1 MFHQLRVPC
10 CCVRCCCWVML
21 FQNQA
26 LSVSTIEEYHF
37 SAYFSQEIR
46 VSATL
51 VERCLYSMKSSRPP
65 GDLRWN
71 ALLVPKTES
80 AAFLCYPI
88 SSVTPSITPPETE
101 RGSGN
106 QPLVMS
112 EKFYSRN
119 KGKSKGG
126 QSFGDK
132 KWIKE
137 KMSMEGCWVFRG
149 RMCRPSRKINRP
161 FRVNSMWAAN
171 GVI

>member
-1 MFHQLRVPC
+1 
-10 CCVRCCCWVML
+10 ML

-26 LSVSTIEEYHF
+26 LSVRTIEEYHF

-51 VERCLYSMKSSRPP
+51 VERCLHSMKSSRPP

-71 ALLVPKTES
+71 TLLAPKTES
-80 AAFLCYPI
+80 AAFLRYLI

-119 KGKSKGG
+119 KGKSAGG
-126 QSFGDK
+126 KPLEIRNG
-132 KWIKE
+132 
-137 KMSMEGCWVFRG
+137 
-149 RMCRPSRKINRP
+149 SRKRWVWKVVGCSEEECVVQAEKSIGLSESTACGRLTAW
-161 FRVNSMWAAN
+161 FKIISVAN
-171 GVI
+171 LWPYT

>member
-1 MFHQLRVPC
+1 MIYQLRAPC
-10 CCVRCCCWVML
+10 CRARCCCRVTL

-26 LSVSTIEEYHF
+26 LSVRNIEEYHF
-37 SAYFSQEIR
+37 SSYFSQEIR

-51 VERCLYSMKSSRPP
+51 AERCLYSMKSRRPP

-71 ALLVPKTES
+71 TLLAPKTES
-80 AAFLCYPI
+80 AAFLCYLI
-88 SSVTPSITPPETE
+88 SSLTSITPPETE

-119 KGKSKGG
+119 KGKSTGG
-126 QSFGDK
+126 QTFGDK

-149 RMCRPSRKINRP
+149 RMCRPSGKINRP